1 MRKITESLNVR
12 GYAGCMKGDYKMGI
26 SQAQYEANKR
36 YEAKNIKRE
45 DFNLLLEED
54 ADLIEYIEE
63 QKSHGY
69 TYRQIIRELWENA
82 R

>member
-1 MRKITESLNVR
+1 MAITK
-12 GYAGCMKGDYKMGI
+12 AG
-26 SQAQYEANKR
+26 YEARQR
-36 YEAKNIKRE
+36 YIHAHVSRACIKLR
-45 DFNLLLEED
+45 LEED
-54 ADLIEYIEE
+54 ADIIEYIED

>member
-1 MRKITESLNVR
+1 MSGFV
-12 GYAGCMKGDYKMGI
+12 GCMKGDYNMRI
-26 SQAQYEANKR
+26 SQAQYEANRR
-36 YEAKNIKRE
+36 YDAKNIKRWNF
-45 DFNLLLEED
+45 DMRLEED
-54 ADLIEYIEE
+54 ADIIEYIED

>member
-1 MRKITESLNVR
+1 
-12 GYAGCMKGDYKMGI
+12 MGI
-26 SQAQYEANKR
+26 SQAQYEANRR
-36 YEAKNIKRE
+36 YDAKNIKRWNF
-45 DFNLLLEED
+45 DMRLEED
-54 ADLIEYIEE
+54 ADIIEYIEE